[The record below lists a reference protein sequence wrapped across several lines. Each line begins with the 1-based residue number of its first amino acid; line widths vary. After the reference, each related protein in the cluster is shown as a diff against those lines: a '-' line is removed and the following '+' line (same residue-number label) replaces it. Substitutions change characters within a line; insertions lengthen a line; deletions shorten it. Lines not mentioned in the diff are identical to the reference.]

1 MRKVAI
7 EQAAAEWEEGTS
19 AETANKVIATLNAA
33 FKFALKDPDTFEIS
47 QNPLMQV
54 ERLANRVTPEEL
66 EERAL
71 GMIADYGDDQPER
84 KRGTLREIRPD
95 EVYSALEL
103 KRIIDAAEPG
113 LEKALFMT
121 AIFTGLRHGELS
133 ALRWPMIDLKRG
145 VLTVNRS
152 LTQLSK
158 KRGGAILERP
168 KTANAYRRLQLDT
181 PLLAELRRWKIAC
194 PPTPNELLF
203 VNALGQPM
211 SRKQNN
217 HLMQACCERAEV
229 AALTMNNLRH
239 SFASQ
244 NLIAGV
250 PVLKVS
256 EMMGHSDPGV
266 TLKVY
271 SRWAKNEK
279 SDAHARLSNR
289 IMQAVEDGKE
299 TKTV

>member
-1 MRKVAI
+1 MISRR
-7 EQAAAEWEEGTS
+7 E
-19 AETANKVIATLNAA
+19 NAA
-33 FKFALKDPDTFEIS
+33 RCGRFGRTKFIRRWKLK
-47 QNPLMQV
+47 Q
-54 ERLANRVTPEEL
+54 
-66 EERAL
+66 
-71 GMIADYGDDQPER
+71 
-84 KRGTLREIRPD
+84 
-95 EVYSALEL
+95 
-103 KRIIDAAEPG
+103 IIDAAEPG

-152 LTQLSK
+152 LTQLAK
-158 KRGGAILERP
+158 KRGGPILERP
-168 KTANAYRRLQLDT
+168 KTPNAYRRLQLDT

-203 VNALGQPM
+203 VNALGQPK
-211 SRKQNN
+211 SRDQNN
-217 HLMQACCERAEV
+217 DMMRACCERAGV

-250 PVLKVS
+250 PVLKVC
-256 EMMGHSDPGV
+256 EIMGHKPGV

-279 SDAHARLSNR
+279 SDAHSRLSNR

-299 TKTV
+299 TQTV